1 MVNRGMQKKKKFEIF
16 FQEASSIN
24 DLKRVKL
31 ARRYFLECFFFLL
44 GKDHK
49 TLFKAKHVLFLN
61 NIEAFSN
68 YYPLL
73 WNLF

>member
-31 ARRYFLECFFFLL
+31 ARRYFLECFFFFFVRE
-44 GKDHK
+44 GSQDS
-49 TLFKAKHVLFLN
+49 FQG
-61 NIEAFSN
+61 
-68 YYPLL
+68 
-73 WNLF
+73 